1 MYKPCHLM
9 GLELGISVLSG
20 ALRGEPTEQP
30 QGWRGDVVAVA
41 KRELTV
47 WGKLAPAEHSL
58 AHGALSVALRP
69 HPCRCRRRA
78 SAPGAGACVIF
89 RAASRAG
96 ARTRRRREVLAPSA
110 APICALAVASETACS
125 WRPANLSIRSM

>member
-1 MYKPCHLM
+1 
-9 GLELGISVLSG
+9 LSG

-96 ARTRRRREVLAPSA
+96 ARTQRRRGSVGAER
-110 APICALAVASETACS
+110 C
-125 WRPANLSIRSM
+125 ANLCFGGRKRNRLFMAASQSVYSVYVNTQGVAGG

>member
-1 MYKPCHLM
+1 
-9 GLELGISVLSG
+9 LSG

-58 AHGALSVALRP
+58 AHGALPIGLASHVELQRDIAAGMIVCSADVAMP
-69 HPCRCRRRA
+69 D
-78 SAPGAGACVIF
+78 S
-89 RAASRAG
+89 
-96 ARTRRRREVLAPSA
+96 E
-110 APICALAVASETACS
+110 AVAAQRDMEQRFAA
-125 WRPANLSIRSM
+125 RAPAIAAQ